1 MSFDPV
7 ALKARLS
14 IEEGRKHS
22 IYTDTT
28 GNVSVG
34 IGRNL
39 TGVGVSDDEID
50 LMFTNDI
57 ARTVAFLNANLP
69 WWGTLDDVRQSVIV
83 DMAFNMGAKLL
94 QFHQMLAAVQASDWQ
109 TAYSQMLNSVWANQV
124 GQRAQNLARIML
136 TGSF

>member
-7 ALKARLS
+7 ALKARLT
-14 IEEGRKHS
+14 IEEGRKKN

-28 GNVSVG
+28 GNTSGG

-39 TGVGVSDDEID
+39 SGVGFSDDEID
-50 LMFTNDI
+50 LMYTNDV
-57 ARTVAFLNANLP
+57 ARTVAFLNTSLP
-69 WWGTLDDVRQSVIV
+69 WWSTLDDVRQSVLV

-94 QFHQMLAAVQASDWQ
+94 QFHNMLAAVQASNWQ
-109 TAYSQMLNSVWANQV
+109 TAYSEMLNSTWANQV